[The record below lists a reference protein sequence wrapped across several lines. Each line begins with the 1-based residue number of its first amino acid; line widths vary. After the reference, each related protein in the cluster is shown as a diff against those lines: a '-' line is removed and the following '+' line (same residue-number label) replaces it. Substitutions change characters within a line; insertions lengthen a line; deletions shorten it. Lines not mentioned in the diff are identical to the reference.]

1 MALEP
6 PGGNTVT
13 DLPEDRL
20 GRFPI
25 PLVGATAI
33 LLVLIV
39 FTPILFSNGPPAAG
53 TFETQGELVVDQV
66 AAGPLTFYVHA
77 VGSTVRYAVVAIA
90 LAENLS
96 WTGACPT
103 SGVPWN
109 RWANAT
115 QVLSEQIRT
124 GSTNVVVRAT
134 ATYTVD
140 GSTANYSA
148 ELAFSTAGSV
158 LTSVAC
164 YGATPPSPQPIANLP
179 VVLLLENWG
188 AGGPP

>member
-1 MALEP
+1 
-6 PGGNTVT
+6 VT
-13 DLPEDRL
+13 DPSEDRL

-33 LLVLIV
+33 LLVLVV
-39 FTPILFSNGPPAAG
+39 FTPILFSTGPPAAG

-66 AAGPLTFYVHA
+66 VAAGPVTFYVHA
-77 VGSTVRYAVVAIA
+77 VGSTVRYAVISIA
-90 LAENLS
+90 LAENIS

-103 SGVPWN
+103 SGVAWD
-109 RWANAT
+109 RWANGSE
-115 QVLSEQIRT
+115 VLSEQIRT
-124 GSTNVVVRAT
+124 GAGDVAVQAT

-148 ELAFSTAGSV
+148 ELAFSATGGV
-158 LTSVAC
+158 LASAAC
-164 YGATPPSPQPIANLP
+164 FGATPPSPQPIANLP
-179 VVLLLENWG
+179 IVLLLQNWG